1 MVLAVGGFDHAHG
14 NVRLISYD
22 KPKGAGGENGDIV
35 RAWE

>member
-22 KPKGAGGENGDIV
+22 KPKGGAENGDIV
-35 RAWE
+35 RTWE